1 MIKVAIAEDHQSLID
16 GITLLLEYED
26 DIRIVGSANDGE
38 EIWEVIETK
47 IPDVVI
53 VDIRMPKVDGIAL
66 TKRIKEEFPKI
77 RVLAFT
83 MFDQPDAVER
93 MVEAGVDGYVLKNS
107 PLQNILLAI
116 RSLYRGERFFECEP
130 SENNSSTLDNKN
142 NPLTKRQT
150 EILQLIAQG
159 KTSREI
165 AEQLFIGI
173 QTVET
178 HRKNMIQILNL
189 HGKNELLRYALERK
203 YEF

>member
-16 GITLLLEYED
+16 GITLLLDYED

-38 EIWEVIETK
+38 AIWEVIETK
-47 IPDVVI
+47 GPDVVI

-66 TKRIKEEFPKI
+66 TKRIKDEFPKI

-93 MVEAGVDGYVLKNS
+93 MVMAGADGYVLKNS

-130 SENNSSTLDNKN
+130 SENNSSTSDNN

-165 AEQLFIGI
+165 ADQLFIGI
-173 QTVET
+173 HTVET